1 MIASKFIDTEKIKQ
15 NEKAEKLLSTEK
27 QEKTP
32 DKNYIK

>member
-1 MIASKFIDTEKIKQ
+1 MTAPKFIDAEKIKQ

-32 DKNYIK
+32 EKN